1 MTPPNCRDLTD
12 FRICGAKLSIRLATV
27 LLVSPFQKLKNF
39 PPRSRFFFVKRDF
52 DFFRRFCER
61 NGIVMIAYSPFG
73 SPDLPWGEKMP
84 HILVDP
90 VLKRIAHKY
99 QRSTAQIV
107 VRWLLQRGL
116 ATIPKVYMMNISFG

>member
-1 MTPPNCRDLTD
+1 
-12 FRICGAKLSIRLATV
+12 
-27 LLVSPFQKLKNF
+27 
-39 PPRSRFFFVKRDF
+39 
-52 DFFRRFCER
+52 
-61 NGIVMIAYSPFG
+61 MIAYSPFG

-116 ATIPKVYMMNISFG
+116 ATIPKVYTKMIYFFRQITTFIKVRVALFMGFRLFNK

>member
-1 MTPPNCRDLTD
+1 
-12 FRICGAKLSIRLATV
+12 
-27 LLVSPFQKLKNF
+27 
-39 PPRSRFFFVKRDF
+39 
-52 DFFRRFCER
+52 
-61 NGIVMIAYSPFG
+61 MIAYSPFG

-116 ATIPKVYMMNISFG
+116 ATIPKVYTLDILFRQITTFIKVRVAFRFWSADPLIERF